1 MLLLGPHQ
9 SMCLAC
15 HADHWCCLQTPHQ
28 TLPPVKEGAQRLPK
42 CIQRRFI
49 AGAGHAANA
58 THLPRKLNA
67 SSWAPDD
74 DLYWCQWGLLP
85 TKCLVW
91 QAQWQ
96 LIKIH
101 ARTVYSKQGTRGSVS
116 PDPSSPSV
124 APRSEALVPWVTWR
138 CENETSMIAFV
149 SNSYQTSKLFS
160 FINKTNE
167 TSHVMLILKWFN
179 LENTVSADSLIR
191 TNFSKCFFYTSIQ
204 SKECWCLSTFLI
216 FYQNAIY
223 SDLFHLSMLAGNP
236 NYCGS

>member
-1 MLLLGPHQ
+1 MLLLGSHQ
-9 SMCLAC
+9 SMCLAW

-28 TLPPVKEGAQRLPK
+28 TLPPVKEGAQWPK

-91 QAQWQ
+91 QAQCQ

-101 ARTVYSKQGTRGSVS
+101 ATTVYSEQGTRGSVS
-116 PDPSSPSV
+116 PDPSSHWYHGSHGGV
-124 APRSEALVPWVTWR
+124 QMRLVWSTL
-138 CENETSMIAFV
+138 
-149 SNSYQTSKLFS
+149 YQTHIKLASFS
-160 FINKTNE
+160 ISLTKRMKQA
-167 TSHVMLILKWFN
+167 ML
-179 LENTVSADSLIR
+179 
-191 TNFSKCFFYTSIQ
+191 C
-204 SKECWCLSTFLI
+204 
-216 FYQNAIY
+216 
-223 SDLFHLSMLAGNP
+223 
-236 NYCGS
+236 